1 MSVELIKKPVNVYQ
15 TIDEQQKEELIE
27 TGIIVPDS
35 KPDVMEVLV
44 VDADVNVKAREK
56 TGKVMEVGGEIN
68 YQVIYRADNQNQ
80 DLETINVK
88 APWSVSCNYPVREED
103 VYTLVRSSVEHTDV
117 EIANGRKLNAKS
129 VLKLNVKYLME
140 TSIEAGEM
148 LSGDQVYQ
156 RSDTREISVLE
167 GVGERM
173 VNVSENVELPEGKPE
188 IQEILYCNSNL
199 KDLKIHENMN
209 MECIL
214 ELDFLYRPNNDDK
227 DVENIHME
235 FPVNKNLEI
244 ENFNYSEANVNANV
258 KSVSVKP
265 DEDIDGLLTRVKI
278 DAEIGVEYILYSK
291 ENLHLVNDA
300 YSTDYDF
307 ELEKKSVTV
316 CVEERDSQDK
326 LQVTGSI
333 QLDCGGEAVEE
344 ILNLTVKPRLLSAE
358 KDGSD
363 IEVNGSLDICILY
376 VCGIQ
381 NRIIRGSNQEI
392 QFTHRIPLP
401 ECDCPYEHD
410 VVLTADGCSYEIVSD
425 SEVEIKA
432 QVIAKAHISKKRQ
445 LEVVTGVKELRPAG
459 KKENPPLLIYY
470 TQQGDNLWKIAKRY
484 KVPVQK
490 ILDDNCMTEEKE
502 PEAGQ
507 KILFIG

>member
-199 KDLKIHENMN
+199 KDLKVHENMN
-209 MECIL
+209 MECVL

-265 DEDIDGLLTRVKI
+265 DEDIDGYCPFSI
-278 DAEIGVEYILYSK
+278 P
-291 ENLHLVNDA
+291 A
-300 YSTDYDF
+300 YHS
-307 ELEKKSVTV
+307 KKSISG
-316 CVEERDSQDK
+316 DS
-326 LQVTGSI
+326 
-333 QLDCGGEAVEE
+333 AM
-344 ILNLTVKPRLLSAE
+344 LSTT
-358 KDGSD
+358 
-363 IEVNGSLDICILY
+363 
-376 VCGIQ
+376 
-381 NRIIRGSNQEI
+381 R
-392 QFTHRIPLP
+392 PLSP
-401 ECDCPYEHD
+401 HF
-410 VVLTADGCSYEIVSD
+410 L
-425 SEVEIKA
+425 
-432 QVIAKAHISKKRQ
+432 
-445 LEVVTGVKELRPAG
+445 
-459 KKENPPLLIYY
+459 
-470 TQQGDNLWKIAKRY
+470 
-484 KVPVQK
+484 
-490 ILDDNCMTEEKE
+490 
-502 PEAGQ
+502 
-507 KILFIG
+507 